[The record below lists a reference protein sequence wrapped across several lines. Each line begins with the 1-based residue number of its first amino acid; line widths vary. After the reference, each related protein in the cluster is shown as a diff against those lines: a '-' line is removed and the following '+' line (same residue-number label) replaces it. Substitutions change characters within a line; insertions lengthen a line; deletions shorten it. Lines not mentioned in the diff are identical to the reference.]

1 MTEEIMKAAHM
12 LGDLIK
18 NDPVT
23 KALDAAMEDYERSE
37 ELMSLIGEYNAHQ
50 ELMMT
55 SAEAASQDDD
65 VREKLSA
72 RMTELYNSVVEHP
85 VYKAY
90 MDAKD
95 AFDALTAR
103 LWGRISS
110 VSPASV
116 PAHTTAPP
124 AVDATKIVCPRANK

>member
-1 MTEEIMKAAHM
+1 MTEEIMKAAHV

-37 ELMSLIGEYNAHQ
+37 ELMALIGEYNTHQ
-50 ELMMT
+50 ELMMS
-55 SAEAASQDDD
+55 SAEKASEDEA

-72 RMTELYNSVVEHP
+72 RMTELYNNVVEHP

-95 AFDALTAR
+95 AFDALYAEVVGEIQFGITGERPCAHDC
-103 LWGRISS
+103 SS
-110 VSPASV
+110 CGGC
-116 PAHTTAPP
+116 H
-124 AVDATKIVCPRANK
+124 

>member
-1 MTEEIMKAAHM
+1 MKMTDAIMKAAHA

-37 ELMSLIGEYNAHQ
+37 ELMALIGEYNAHQ
-50 ELMMT
+50 ELMMS
-55 SAEAASQDDD
+55 SAEAAKDDEN

-90 MDAKD
+90 NEARE
-95 AFDALTAR
+95 AFDALYAEVMGEVQFGITGERPCAHDC
-103 LWGRISS
+103 SS
-110 VSPASV
+110 CGGC
-116 PAHTTAPP
+116 H
-124 AVDATKIVCPRANK
+124 

>member
-1 MTEEIMKAAHM
+1 MTEEIMKAAHI

-37 ELMSLIGEYNAHQ
+37 ELMALIGEYNAHQ

-72 RMTELYNSVVEHP
+72 RMTELYNNVVEHP

-95 AFDALTAR
+95 AFDALYAEVVGEIQFGITGERPCAHDC
-103 LWGRISS
+103 SS
-110 VSPASV
+110 CGGC
-116 PAHTTAPP
+116 H
-124 AVDATKIVCPRANK
+124 